1 MGKFMQNKITLQY
14 IRECKSFDDLKPAIL
29 FLCDNMQ
36 AMTWGEFVAFQRTI
50 ETQTKKLGLSL
61 KAMNE

>member
-1 MGKFMQNKITLQY
+1 MQNKITLQY